1 MKKKDMLIA
10 LLVVIIWGANFTVIK
25 LGLGGVP
32 SMLLV
37 ALRYLITAFPAVF
50 FVKKPDTEWKYIILY
65 GLFVGVLQFSC
76 LFYAMEIGM
85 PAGLASIVLQFQA
98 FISPIMAL
106 VFLKEKIKT
115 KQIVGSLIAM
125 AGLVIIATAAVSG
138 GISAIPLPAILLTA
152 CAPIFWAASNIIS
165 RIASE
170 KAAAEGKK
178 LDMFSLVVWSGLI
191 PPVPMLVFSLI
202 LNTPQ
207 EIAGAISN
215 LNGMSVFAV
224 LYLAF
229 GATLFGYGFWS
240 KLIVKYPMGKVA
252 PLSLMVPI
260 TGLLTARIILSEKLT
275 SAQWIGA
282 LVILAGLVITNI
294 NFETVKGLFTK
305 KSAEIN
311 E

>member
-1 MKKKDMLIA
+1 MKKKDMLVA

-37 ALRYLITAFPAVF
+37 ALRYLLTAFPAVF
-50 FVKKPDTEWKYIILY
+50 IVKKPDTEWKYIILY

-85 PAGLASIVLQFQA
+85 PAGLASIVLQIQA
-98 FISPIMAL
+98 FISPIMAMI
-106 VFLKEKIKT
+106 FLKEKIRS

-138 GISAIPLPAILLTA
+138 GISAIPLPAIILTA
-152 CAPIFWAASNIIS
+152 FAPIFWAASNIIS

-170 KAAAEGKK
+170 KAASEGKK
-178 LDMFSLVVWSGLI
+178 LDMFSMVVWSGLI
-191 PPVPMLVFSLI
+191 PPVPMLIFALV

-207 EIAGAISN
+207 EIASAVSN
-215 LNGMSVFAV
+215 LNGMSIFAV
-224 LYLAF
+224 IYLAY

-260 TGLLTARIILSEKLT
+260 TGLLTARIVLSENLT
-275 SAQWIGA
+275 AMQWLGA
-282 LVILAGLVITNI
+282 IVILTGLVITNLSL
-294 NFETVKGLFTK
+294 ETVKGLFVK
-305 KSAEIN
+305 KSSEIN
-311 E
+311 

>member
-1 MKKKDMLIA
+1 MKKKDMLVA

-37 ALRYLITAFPAVF
+37 ALRYLLTAFPAVF
-50 FVKKPDTEWKYIILY
+50 IVKKPDTEWKYIILF

-85 PAGLASIVLQFQA
+85 PAGLASIVLQIQA
-98 FISPIMAL
+98 FISPIMAMI
-106 VFLKEKIKT
+106 FLKEKIKL

-138 GISAIPLPAILLTA
+138 GISAIPLSAIILTA
-152 CAPIFWAASNIIS
+152 FAPIFWAASNIIS

-170 KAAAEGKK
+170 KAASEGKK
-178 LDMFSLVVWSGLI
+178 LDMFSMVVWSGLI
-191 PPVPMLVFSLI
+191 PPVPMLIFALV

-207 EIAGAISN
+207 EIASAVSN
-215 LNGMSVFAV
+215 LNGMSIFAV
-224 LYLAF
+224 IYLAY

-260 TGLLTARIILSEKLT
+260 TGLLTARIVLSENLT
-275 SAQWIGA
+275 AMQWLGA
-282 LVILAGLVITNI
+282 IVILTGLVITNLSL
-294 NFETVKGLFTK
+294 ETVKGLFVK
-305 KSAEIN
+305 KSSEIN
-311 E
+311 